1 MKFKINLKLL
11 CIFLII
17 LYILYILFIIF
28 IIKYKKTEKFTNILE
43 LLNTSLENNKKHQY
57 PITVYEDN
65 NDIDDKSKNI
75 IKKDIKYIY
84 LLKIKNKYIFYNK
97 NLKQYMTA
105 TTDYNQTINN
115 ILLKDSKNKI
125 VGNLISEKYNN
136 MIVYLKF
143 YNKNSNFE
151 YLKNFKEIKFYL
163 DNDDKYFF
171 IKKDK
176 KNIETNIETNIK
188 NINTNTKYRDNTKYN
203 SNNSSNYMIYL
214 FNLLIGKIV
223 YNNDKKIYKIMC
235 YQEYKTYLNL
245 FGIGLT
251 FLITN

>member
-1 MKFKINLKLL
+1 MKFKMNLKLL

-17 LYILYILFIIF
+17 LYILFIIS
-28 IIKYKKTEKFTNILE
+28 IIKYKNTEKFTNILE

-65 NDIDDKSKNI
+65 NDISNISDKSKNI
-75 IKKDIKYIY
+75 IKKNIKYIY
-84 LLKIKNKYIFYNK
+84 LLKIKNNSYIFYNK

-105 TTDYNQTINN
+105 TTNYNQKINN
-115 ILLKDSKNKI
+115 ILFKDLKNKI

-136 MIVYLKF
+136 LVIYLKF

-151 YLKNFKEIKFYL
+151 YLKDFKEIKFYL

-171 IKKDK
+171 IKKDT
-176 KNIETNIETNIK
+176 KNKDT
-188 NINTNTKYRDNTKYN
+188 YTKYN
-203 SNNSSNYMIYL
+203 SNNSNNSNNYMIYL
-214 FNLLIGKIV
+214 FNLLIGKII

-245 FGIGLT
+245 FGIGLI